1 MIRLGI
7 GETVEHRACWKLM
20 KVSHVAIDGAS
31 DARDNTFDRKFEEN
45 LI

>member
-7 GETVEHRACWKLM
+7 GETVEHRECWKLI

-31 DARDNTFDRKFEEN
+31 DARDNTFERKFAEN
-45 LI
+45 SI